1 MVLNHD
7 GRNISIISIISLR
20 MFHEIDEYNTSDIAL
35 SHRHVNPF
43 IVYHEASILG
53 KVFRPRSAAEV
64 PRLQD
69 LWLHWLKSLVGSHWH
84 VLSPLAYWCQGDIVR
99 LLRWDVAKSL
109 GY

>member
-1 MVLNHD
+1 
-7 GRNISIISIISLR
+7 
-20 MFHEIDEYNTSDIAL
+20 MFHEIDEYNTTDIAL

-69 LWLHWLKSLVGSHWH
+69 LWLHRLKSLHDHAVLCIVGSHWH

>member
-20 MFHEIDEYNTSDIAL
+20 MFHEIDEYNTTDIAL

-53 KVFRPRSAAEV
+53 KVFPS
-64 PRLQD
+64 
-69 LWLHWLKSLVGSHWH
+69 
-84 VLSPLAYWCQGDIVR
+84 
-99 LLRWDVAKSL
+99 
-109 GY
+109 